1 MRLFETKKNHE
12 NHQVFY
18 AYHSPFAVLI
28 DTVYTSEKHESR
40 KNIEKELQKVAQSSL
55 HTNISVL
62 SSPRLSREELT
73 IFLREIVSNVND
85 SLLID
90 SKALM
95 SVLEL

>member
-28 DTVYTSEKHESR
+28 DTVYTSEKHQSSKKHR
-40 KNIEKELQKVAQSSL
+40 KRATKVAQNGL

-95 SVLEL
+95 SVFEL